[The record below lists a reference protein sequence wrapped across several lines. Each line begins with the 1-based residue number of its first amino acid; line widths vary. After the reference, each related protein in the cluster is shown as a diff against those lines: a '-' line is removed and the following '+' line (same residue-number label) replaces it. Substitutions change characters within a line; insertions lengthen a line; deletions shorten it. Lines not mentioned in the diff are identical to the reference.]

1 MCKITDKL
9 ELLAICTEKAH
20 AIFGDSIPDEYYHSL
35 ITDIDRVSGA
45 GYDGLFVLAH
55 NYLKSNENS
64 HYNVGCRGFMGSSP
78 VAYCCELTQ
87 TDPLRCGDDI
97 PVFPELFH
105 GFYHSRRKLPFLLE
119 LGALPAEEI
128 LGSVFYRELSQT
140 NSKRTLY
147 YTDNLQMLDLLEAE
161 IGHKEESLLYDGS
174 ELSGYWLDVLNAY
187 DDKTFKKKVLNL
199 FPDFLFMDSSGLDL
213 FIRLLQQK
221 TQLNRGNLSRIF
233 GILHNPGA
241 IRNASHML
249 DMGIPFESTN
259 SMDYIAYPEDIY
271 GYIRSYLPEA
281 DAIQLSLQLCL
292 NRKDPDS
299 NTMDMLISKGIPINI
314 VRRIWKIDHLYS
326 SVQCYAHA
334 GEFLRLA
341 WYFENYYDEYI
352 KWFCS

>member
-1 MCKITDKL
+1 MCKISDKL
-9 ELLAICTEKAH
+9 ELLGICTEKAH
-20 AIFGDSIPDEYYHSL
+20 AIFGDSIPDEYYRLL
-35 ITDIDRVSGA
+35 ITDIDQVSDA

-55 NYLKSNENS
+55 SYLNNDENS
-64 HYNVGCRGFMGSSP
+64 SYNVGCRGFMGSSP
-78 VAYCCELTQ
+78 VAYCCGLTQ
-87 TDPLRCGDDI
+87 VDPLRCGDEI

-105 GFYHSRRKLPFLLE
+105 GFYRSRRKLPFFLE
-119 LGALPAEEI
+119 LGALPVNEI
-128 LGSVFYRELSQT
+128 MKSAFYEELSQT
-140 NSKRTLY
+140 DKRTLFF
-147 YTDNLQMLDLLEAE
+147 TDNLQMLDLFESE
-161 IGHKEESLLYDGS
+161 IGHKVESLLYDGS
-174 ELSGYWLDVLNAY
+174 ELCDYWLDALNAY
-187 DDKTFKKKVLNL
+187 DAKTFKKKVLNL

-221 TQLNRGNLSRIF
+221 TILNRRNLSRIF
-233 GILHNPGA
+233 GILHSPGA

-249 DMGIPFESTN
+249 DIGVPFESTD

-271 GYIRSYLPEA
+271 GYLRKYLPES

-292 NRKDPDS
+292 NRKHPGF
-299 NTMDMLISKGIPINI
+299 NTMDSLISKSIPINI
-314 VRRIWKIDHLYS
+314 VRRIWQIDHLYS